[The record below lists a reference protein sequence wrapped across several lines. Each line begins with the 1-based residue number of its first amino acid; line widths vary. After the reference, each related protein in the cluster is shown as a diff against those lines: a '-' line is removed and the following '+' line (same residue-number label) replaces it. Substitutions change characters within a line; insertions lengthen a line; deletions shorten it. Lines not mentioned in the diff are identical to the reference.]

1 MKIMAP
7 GPITLWQ
14 IDGEKNGNSDR
25 LVFLGTKITTDGD
38 CSHEIKRCLL
48 LGREAMT
55 NLDNILKSRHHFA
68 DKGLYSQSCG
78 GFSSCHVWTWKL
90 DHKEGWALKNW
101 CFWIVVLKKT
111 LESPLGCKEIQPVN
125 PKENEPWAFTGRTDA
140 EAEDAI
146 LWPSTVKSW
155 LIRKDCDAG
164 KDWEQEE
171 KGVMRWLDSIIN
183 SMDMNLSKL
192 QETVKDRG
200 GCLAAVHRVAKSRTW
215 LCDWIIAMIDSY
227 I

>member
-1 MKIMAP
+1 MLFSWAPKSLQMVTAVMKLKDA
-7 GPITLWQ
+7 
-14 IDGEKNGNSDR
+14 
-25 LVFLGTKITTDGD
+25 
-38 CSHEIKRCLL
+38 LL
-48 LGREAMT
+48 LGRKAMT

-78 GFSSCHVWTWKL
+78 FSSCHVWTWKL

-101 CFWIVVLKKT
+101 CFWTVVLKKT
-111 LESPLGCKEIQPVN
+111 LGSPLDCKEIQPVN
-125 PKENEPWAFTGRTDA
+125 PKGNQPWTFTGRTDA
-140 EAEDAI
+140 EAEAAI

-155 LIRKDCDAG
+155 LIRKDSDAG

-183 SMDMNLSKL
+183 SVDMNLSKL

-200 GCLAAVHRVAKSRTW
+200 RCLAAVCGVAKSRTW